1 MSLRTAV
8 VAVVLASMLSRVA
21 GAVILGQRDSFET
34 PGVAGWS
41 VGNPEHPSPPQW
53 VPNGGVTGT
62 YDSYLRVQG
71 AGGVA
76 DPGERE
82 PGSKPNV
89 FNASQWAGDYLA
101 AGVTGIE
108 LYVRYLGQG
117 PETMELRIGLEGPA
131 GFAWSLETQ
140 EVAPGTPQPWERT
153 LFRIDPANL
162 GGSDPLAVLGN
173 VEKLW
178 LYHAPVG
185 ATTSDSPKLDVR
197 IGYDNIRAVPE
208 PGTLALLGSA
218 CLVLLV
224 WGWRRR
230 RSA

>member
-1 MSLRTAV
+1 MSLRAAI
-8 VAVVLASMLSRVA
+8 VAIVLASMLSRVA
-21 GAVILGQRDSFET
+21 GAVTIGQRDSFET

-41 VGNPEHPSPPQW
+41 VGSPEHPSPPQW

-62 YDSYLRVQG
+62 YDSYIRVEG

-89 FNASQWAGDYLA
+89 FNASQWAGDYLT

-117 PETMELRIGLEGPA
+117 PEIMHLRIGLQGPDD
-131 GFAWSLETQ
+131 FVWSLDTQ
-140 EVAPGTPQPWERT
+140 AIEPGTPHPWQHT
-153 LFRIDPANL
+153 VFRIDPAHL
-162 GGSDPLAVLGN
+162 GGGDPAAVLGN

-197 IGYDNIRAVPE
+197 IGYDNIHAVPE

-218 CLVLLV
+218 CLGLLV
-224 WGWRRR
+224 WAWRRW